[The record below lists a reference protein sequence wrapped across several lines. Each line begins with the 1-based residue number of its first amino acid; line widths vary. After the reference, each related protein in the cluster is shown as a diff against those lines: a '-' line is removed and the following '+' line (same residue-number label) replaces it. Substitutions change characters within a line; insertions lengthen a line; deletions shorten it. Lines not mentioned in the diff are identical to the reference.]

1 MTISQKLTMLTLAMM
16 LMAALPNTT
25 LAATSELNIPIKSA
39 LEKLK
44 TSADSTVKSKLQVL
58 YVDLLSLQEQ
68 DQAWEE
74 KIKTVHYKNEENLV
88 LLLQQIK
95 GIDLAKIDKLKA
107 ELEKTKD
114 RYKPVFK
121 AYKAINPLLNSKAK
135 SIKVAVQLAR
145 IDIEN
150 KEDGLRK
157 AKDAAAK
164 TIKKIRIVLADIE
177 PIKVQIKA
185 AKSNVSTQKTRVT
198 HTGKSFNQAV
208 KKNDRASAL
217 ESLTALASHSR
228 QIVVQKQNIHTL
240 EIKITDILIKAK
252 TSFPKDGL

>member
-1 MTISQKLTMLTLAMM
+1 MKIYQKLTILTVAML
-16 LMAALPNTT
+16 LMTVSPDMSS
-25 LAATSELNIPIKSA
+25 AATSELNIPIKSA
-39 LEKLK
+39 LEKIK
-44 TSADSTVKSKLQVL
+44 KSADSAVKSKLQVL
-58 YVDLLSLQEQ
+58 YTDLLSSQEQ
-68 DQAWEE
+68 DQAWEG
-74 KIKTVHYKNEENLV
+74 KIKSIHYKNEEDLV

-95 GIDLAKIDKLKA
+95 GIDLVKIDKLKA

-121 AYKAINPLLNSKAK
+121 AYKAINPLLSSKAK

-164 TIKKIRIVLADIE
+164 TIKKIRTILADTE
-177 PIKVQIKA
+177 PMKVQIKA
-185 AKSNVSTQKTRVT
+185 AKSDVNAQKTHVT
-198 HTGKSFNQAV
+198 HAGRSFNQVV
-208 KKNDRASAL
+208 KSNDLKSAL
-217 ESLTALASHSR
+217 ESLTILASHSR

-240 EIKITDILIKAK
+240 EIKISEILRKAK
-252 TSFPKDGL
+252 AQIPKT